1 MGDTDEALM
10 AAYRDGD
17 AAAFDVLY
25 MRHKGPLFRYVLR
38 GVRSR
43 NRSVAEELYQEIWIR
58 VVEARA
64 RYAPTARFAT
74 WLYTIAHN
82 RLVDYWRRHEL
93 AEAPPPEED
102 LPAGP
107 DADPARQAESRQTL
121 ERVAQ
126 ALADLPHPQ
135 REAFLLHEEA
145 GMTALEIAAATQSE
159 PEAVK
164 SRLRYAFAKLK
175 GAAGHG

>member
-1 MGDTDEALM
+1 MEGTDEQLM

-17 AAAFDVLY
+17 AGAFDALY
-25 MRHKGPLFRYVLR
+25 ARHKGPLFRYVLR

-43 NRSVAEELYQEIWIR
+43 SRAVAEELYQEIWIR
-58 VVEARA
+58 VIEARG

-82 RLVDYWRRHEL
+82 RMVDYWRHKEI
-93 AEAPPPEED
+93 AEAPEAED
-102 LPAGP
+102 DPPAGL
-107 DADPARQAESRQTL
+107 DADPAHQAQARQVL
-121 ERVAQ
+121 GRVAQ
-126 ALADLPHPQ
+126 ALADLPRAQ

-175 GAAGHG
+175 EAAQDG